1 MSGSVGQPNKEEN
14 FMRDITPVAK
24 ASVTLFER
32 YSAVLK
38 PLPEFDSTVDGCSRE
53 HLLWMCQTAI
63 ENATSW
69 PVDKLSRWLG
79 FVQGVLTLRGL
90 LTVDGERE
98 FSRPLFHAAYADQ
111 GQEAPASVG
120 RERHHNTMELSADDV
135 HRAYGVLMDSA
146 LQEELMNTPGHEDA
160 WALDYV
166 YDSSL
171 RAQLDARAAML
182 GLTV

>member
-1 MSGSVGQPNKEEN
+1 MSNT
-14 FMRDITPVAK
+14 TPVAK
-24 ASVTLFER
+24 ASITLFEH
-32 YSAVLK
+32 YTEVLK
-38 PLPEFDSTVDGCSRE
+38 PLAEFESSVEGCSRE

-63 ENATSW
+63 DNAATW

-90 LTVDGERE
+90 LSVKGERE

-120 RERHHNTMELSADDV
+120 RDRPRNTMELSADEV
-135 HRAYGVLMDSA
+135 HTVYGVLMDRTY
-146 LQEELMNTPGHEDA
+146 QEELMADPNHTDN

-182 GLTV
+182 GLTT